1 MSRFIASLSNLR
13 LATKIGLVIAIMTL
27 PLALMTYLYVS
38 QVQKDVT
45 FARAELDGTVY
56 LKPVW
61 DALTLVAAGKPAA
74 QDAGRLREMGPLY
87 DEAMKTAAPVKA
99 FLDKLQAGG
108 DVAGIVAAG
117 QNAILRISDGSNL
130 TLDPDLD
137 SYYAMDVVTNR
148 VPEVLG
154 ALVAVRD
161 SAQPYWSGKTDGY
174 VTYGQLIQAH
184 TRLDAATDAAF
195 ASIKSSFDGNPDG
208 TVAKAMQGKVDA
220 IQAAVKA
227 YAGVLS
233 DLQQRIEQGK
243 PTADLKAAYDKAEEQ
258 LRMDLGVF
266 WQGSESELQRLL
278 EARISGIWSG
288 ALLRLGLAALGTV
301 LALLVALFFVRT
313 IRGPLAQLVDVLK
326 RFQQGEF
333 GMVVPHAEAT
343 NEVGD
348 IARALRR
355 FQTLGS
361 QQALTMAAMD
371 GSDTLLMI
379 TDPEEKVVFMS
390 GALVQLFM
398 HLEPIFREARHD
410 FSVEKMFGEHT
421 DYYSMNGNLQRKLIS
436 DDGKMRVQRLTAGD
450 TIIHVEM
457 NYIYDVQGQKVGHTL
472 LWRNITA
479 ELQAQAEVAAVV
491 DAAARGDF
499 STRIPLDSKRGF
511 VREVADGLNR
521 ISTLMGECIG
531 EFSDMMGSVAAGD
544 LTRDFP
550 KRYGGL
556 LGELQDGI
564 GDTVAKLATT
574 LATIQATAADVA
586 SAATEINAGANDLA
600 RRTEDQASALEQT
613 AATTEELAASVKSSS
628 ISSRG
633 AVEMAQDAMRVAEA
647 GGGIV
652 RDAVEAMSRIEEASR
667 KISDITGVI
676 DEIAFQTNLL
686 ALNASVEAA
695 RAGDAG
701 KGFAVVAAEVR
712 TLAQRSSDAAK
723 GITTLIQ
730 ASEAEV
736 AQGVKL
742 VRGAGDVLGQIVDA
756 SSKVAVTVSEVAS
769 ATTEQSTGIEEMS
782 HAVSHMDDMTQQ
794 NAALA
799 EESAASA
806 GALAARIEQLYALVA
821 TFRVKGEAAGSLG
834 GDRDWREPARRRA

>member
-1 MSRFIASLSNLR
+1 MSKLIAALSNLR

-27 PLALMTYLYVS
+27 PLALMTYLFVA
-38 QVQKDVT
+38 QVQKDVA
-45 FARAELDGTVY
+45 FSKAEVDGAVY

-61 DALTLVAAGKPAA
+61 DTLVLVVGGRPSGQETAKIRELGPA
-74 QDAGRLREMGPLY
+74 Y
-87 DEAMKTAAPVKA
+87 DEAMKTQAPVKA
-99 FLDKLQAGG
+99 FLDTLASGA
-108 DVAGIVAAG
+108 DTAEAVAAG
-117 QNAILRISDGSNL
+117 QTAILRISDGSNL

-137 SYYAMDVVTNR
+137 SYYAMDIVTNR
-148 VPEVLG
+148 GPEVLG
-154 ALVAVRD
+154 SLVAVRD
-161 SAQPYWSGKTDGY
+161 AAKPYWGGKTEAY
-174 VTYGQLIQAH
+174 LTYGKLVQAH
-184 TRLDAATDAAF
+184 TRFDAATDAAF
-195 ASIKSSFDGNPDG
+195 SSIKSAFSGNSDGSL
-208 TVAKAMQGKVDA
+208 AKAMQGKVDA
-220 IQAAVKA
+220 AQASVKA
-227 YAGVLS
+227 YADVIGA
-233 DLQQRIEQGK
+233 LQQRIEQGK

-258 LRMDLGVF
+258 LRGDVAAF
-266 WQGSESELQRLL
+266 WQGTHAELQRLL
-278 EARISGIWSG
+278 DIRIAGFWT
-288 ALLRLGLAALGTV
+288 AAEWRLGFAAAGTV

-313 IRGPLAQLVDVLK
+313 IRGPLAQLVEVLR
-326 RFQQGEF
+326 RFQLGEF
-333 GMVVPHAEAT
+333 GMAVPHADAT

-398 HLEPIFREARHD
+398 QLEPIFRQARND

-421 DYYSMNGNLQRKLIS
+421 DYYSLNGNLQRKLIS
-436 DDGKMRVQRLTAGD
+436 DDGKMRVQRLTVGD

-457 NYIYDVQGQKVGHTL
+457 NYIFDAQGQKIGHTL
-472 LWRNITA
+472 MWRNITA

-499 STRIPLDSKRGF
+499 SARIPLDNKRGF

-521 ISTLMGECIG
+521 ISVLMGECME
-531 EFSDMMGSVAAGD
+531 EFSDMMSSVAAGD
-544 LTRDFP
+544 LTRDFS
-550 KRYGGL
+550 KRYAGL
-556 LGELQDGI
+556 LGQLQDGI
-564 GDTVAKLATT
+564 SDTVAKLATT
-574 LATIQATAADVA
+574 LSTIQATAAEVA
-586 SAATEINAGANDLA
+586 SAASEINSGANDLA

-633 AVEMAQDAMRVAEA
+633 AVEMAQDAMKVART

-652 RDAVEAMSRIEEASR
+652 SDAVDAMSRIEDASR

-712 TLAQRSSDAAK
+712 TLAQRSSEAAK

-730 ASEAEV
+730 ASASEV

-756 SSKVAVTVSEVAS
+756 SSKVATTVSEVAS

-799 EESAASA
+799 EQSAASA
-806 GALAARIEQLYALVA
+806 AALAARIEQLYALVA
-821 TFRVKGEAAGSLG
+821 TFRVKGQVAGSLG
-834 GDRDWREPARRRA
+834 GARDWSEPARRRA